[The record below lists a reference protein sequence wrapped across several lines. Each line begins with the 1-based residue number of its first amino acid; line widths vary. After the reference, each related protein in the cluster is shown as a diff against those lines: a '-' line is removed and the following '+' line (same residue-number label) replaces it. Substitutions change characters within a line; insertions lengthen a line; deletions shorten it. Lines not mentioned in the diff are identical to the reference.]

1 MDGGQSQLPVSTVHE
16 AVRLTRRAHD
26 HVTALDLYRLV
37 ADLEPRPPRLDDEHL
52 GIGVSMQ
59 LRSDPGPRVDE
70 DHAERNVAVLLPDEL
85 MRVLTVLEV
94 LEAEDVSHPT
104 MVIGPISPERV
115 A

>member
-1 MDGGQSQLPVSTVHE
+1 
-16 AVRLTRRAHD
+16 
-26 HVTALDLYRLV
+26 
-37 ADLEPRPPRLDDEHL
+37 
-52 GIGVSMQ
+52 
-59 LRSDPGPRVDE
+59 VDE